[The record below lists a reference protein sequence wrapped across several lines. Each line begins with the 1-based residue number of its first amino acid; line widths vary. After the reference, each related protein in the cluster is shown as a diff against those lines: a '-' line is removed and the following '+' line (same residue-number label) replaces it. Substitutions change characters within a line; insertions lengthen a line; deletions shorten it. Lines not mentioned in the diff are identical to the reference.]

1 MYLLGF
7 LCVGISYTCWEFYR
21 VYNNKPSIFHTTLC
35 FLLDDPDVF
44 LSKTKSKKEEVV
56 TITGTQPSID
66 LTRRNSPHIDTRLS
80 SDEEQLFKLV

>member
-44 LSKTKSKKEEVV
+44 LSRTKSKKEEVV
-56 TITGTQPSID
+56 TITGTHPSID
-66 LTRRNSPHIDTRLS
+66 LAKRNSPHIDTRLS
-80 SDEEQLFKLV
+80 IDEEQLFKLV